1 MGAGLAPRGFEP
13 SLVWRGAPARVDEP
27 PLAGKSSRLRDEFG
41 PLGFLDELFLGE
53 LFPGELFL
61 GVLLEALSGRESLS
75 AISNTSFSSCA
86 LLNFFTREKELK
98 AFSLVLF
105 FFLLCLFLTLLF
117 FKQILLI

>member
-41 PLGFLDELFLGE
+41 PLGFLGELFL
-53 LFPGELFL
+53 GELFL

-75 AISNTSFSSCA
+75 AISNNSFSSYA
-86 LLNFFTREKELK
+86 FLNSFYKRRRVQRFFSFVLLY
-98 AFSLVLF
+98 
-105 FFLLCLFLTLLF
+105 LFLTLLF
-117 FKQILLI
+117 FNQIVLI